1 MPLTELIKKS
11 NKYEIQSYKKHTDL
25 KELKKTYVPF
35 IGSPQKHSYN
45 REIVILQIEPYNTN
59 TSYYEF
65 KTKDI
70 FHVEELPN
78 ITNMDGETVTM
89 VRIWVKKKSVALRY
103 ISLGIFGLLLL
114 KVFILDTSKVESV
127 YRIAAFLAT
136 GVTLVAVSY
145 LYQYLRKKGFFD
157 SVLSDTNNKI

>member
-1 MPLTELIKKS
+1 MPLTDLIKKS
-11 NKYEIQSYKKHTDL
+11 NKYEIQSYKKRTDL
-25 KELKKTYVPF
+25 KELKKTHVPF

-45 REIVILQIEPYNTN
+45 HEIVILQIEPYNTN

-89 VRIWVKKKSVALRY
+89 VRIWVKKKSVALRCTPF
-103 ISLGIFGLLLL
+103 L
-114 KVFILDTSKVESV
+114 VED
-127 YRIAAFLAT
+127 F
-136 GVTLVAVSY
+136 
-145 LYQYLRKKGFFD
+145 
-157 SVLSDTNNKI
+157 KI